1 MDKKPN
7 LATTDVDVK
16 SDGSDVDSKFLKA
29 VAPYKAV
36 TRSVLVFTASLGS
49 YFVAKRVIENNL
61 TIESTSEKV
70 KAVIGAAAIASA
82 VAGPAASGVG
92 KTFDEVVDFIVEVE
106 RRVNDKS

>member
-1 MDKKPN
+1 MVKKPE
-7 LATTDVDVK
+7 LTTTDVDVE
-16 SDGSDVDSKFLKA
+16 SDGSDVDSEFLKA
-29 VAPYKAV
+29 VAPYKAAV
-36 TRSVLVFTASLGS
+36 RSALVFTASLGS

>member
-1 MDKKPN
+1 MDKKPK
-7 LATTDVDVK
+7 LATTDVDVE
-16 SDGSDVDSKFLKA
+16 SDGSEVNSKFLKA
-29 VAPYKAV
+29 VEPYKAV
-36 TRSVLVFTASLGS
+36 TRSVLVFAASFGS